1 MVTMK
6 HGTTQLDQLALV
18 LLDAKPNRHS
28 LNALVGALE
37 TDPALEPLELL
48 LPAGEDQL
56 GRQLAQ
62 LQAAGK
68 RAVVGVS
75 LTTAQA
81 ARVGEMLRRLR
92 GQGQPIS
99 GGCEPLWVAGGP
111 HPTAS
116 PADTLA
122 MGFDVVVRS
131 EGEATLLDLLKTVS
145 AGANLDQV
153 PGIVFRDRCGQR
165 RTTAERAAGIDL
177 DAYPPFPRWRRQV
190 VGPIE
195 ITRGCPFACG
205 YCQTS
210 HLLGMR
216 PRHRSIE
223 VIAHFAGV
231 IRQAGLR
238 DVRVITPN
246 AFSYGSSDGR
256 SLNLPAL
263 EGLLAALRE
272 TLGGQGRLFFGTFP
286 SEVRPEHVSHTTLGL
301 VKRYADNDNL
311 LIGAQSGSQRMLDR
325 CGRGHT
331 VEDVFQATACTVAAG
346 LVPLVDFIFGLPGET
361 RDDVQSTIEVTSRLA
376 GMGAKIHAHTFMPLP
391 QTRFAQAPP
400 GKIPGRLRGVI
411 KELIR
416 QDALFGVWHRQQG
429 EAARIARR
437 GAGNGPS

>member
-1 MVTMK
+1 MTP
-6 HGTTQLDQLALV
+6 LDQLVFV
-18 LLDAKPNRHS
+18 LLDTKPNRHS

-37 TDPALEPLELL
+37 TDSQLQALELL
-48 LPAGEDQL
+48 LPATEDQL
-56 GRQLAQ
+56 GQQLAE
-62 LQAAGK
+62 LQATGK

-75 LTTAQA
+75 LTTLQA
-81 ARVGEMLRRLR
+81 SRVGEMLQRLR
-92 GQGQPIS
+92 GLRKPIP
-99 GGCEPLWVAGGP
+99 GGDDPLWVAGGP

-116 PADTLA
+116 PEDTLA
-122 MGFDVVVRS
+122 IGFDIVVRG
-131 EGEATLLDLLKTVS
+131 EGEATLLDLLKTVA

-153 PGIVFRDRCGQR
+153 PGIVFRDRCGQP
-165 RTTAERAAGIDL
+165 RTTAGRSEGIDL
-177 DAYPPFPRWRRQV
+177 NAYPPFPLWRRQV

-210 HLLGMR
+210 HLLGRR
-216 PRHRSIE
+216 PRHRNIE
-223 VIAHFAGV
+223 VIARFAAV

-246 AFSYGSSDGR
+246 AFSYGSADGR

-272 TLGGQGRLFFGTFP
+272 TLGGAGRLFFGTFP
-286 SEVRPEHVSHTTLGL
+286 SEVRPEHVNQTTLGL
-301 VKRYADNDNL
+301 VKRYANNGNL

-331 VEDVFQATACTVAAG
+331 VEDVFQAAAGTVAAG

-361 RDDVQSTIEVTSRLA
+361 PDDLQSTVDVIRRLA

-400 GKIPGRLRGVI
+400 GKIPGRLRLVV

-416 QDALFGVWHRQQG
+416 QDALFGIWHRQQG
-429 EAARIARR
+429 EAQRIARR
-437 GAGNGPS
+437 DGPGQGPAR